1 MRKYSNTLFGQ
12 ASRLALCLIFLA
24 AVSTPLAGP
33 VFYPAASRGL
43 AEVQETLPA
52 LTPSLA
58 SARAWLAALRHGWLE
73 RNFPFR
79 GELIRLDS
87 QVSVR
92 LLSSTLLSPV
102 TMGRG
107 DWLFLAKDRGHDLLE
122 EHRAVRPL
130 PEAEITALADELEA
144 RRAWLAARGIAYLLV
159 IAPDKGTIYP
169 EYLPQAYEKT
179 AGPSYLDQTLAY
191 LRQHT
196 SLDIV
201 DLKPA
206 VLEAKQSHVVFYRTD
221 THWNAYGAYAGYL
234 AAIARLETI
243 FPGIA
248 AQTMRQYHVTT
259 TIFSGDQAKLLGVDG
274 SMKEDFIQFF
284 PDRQRSQFQFDYRTD
299 PHYAKPAW
307 ASSRPDPGLPKAVI
321 LHDSYYVEQFLY
333 FPDHF
338 RHGVYAWIEPAP
350 AGEFR
355 FFDKALIESERPDI
369 VIEEYAERY
378 FRPAPPPEPA
388 AAQEAMPAV
397 SPAG

>member
-1 MRKYSNTLFGQ
+1 MRKYFTTHFGQ
-12 ASRLALCLIFLA
+12 ATRVFLCLIFFA
-24 AVSTPLAGP
+24 TIGMPLASP

-43 AEVQETLPA
+43 AEIQETLPE
-52 LTPSLA
+52 LSPSLTA
-58 SARAWLAALRHGWLE
+58 VRSWLAVLRHGWLE
-73 RNFPFR
+73 HNFPFR

-87 QVSVR
+87 QISVR
-92 LLSSTLLSPV
+92 MLSSTLLSPV

-107 DWLFLAKDRGHDLLE
+107 DWLFLARDRGHDLLE

-130 PEAEITALADELEA
+130 PVSEIKALAAEFEA
-144 RRAWLAARGIAYLLV
+144 RRAWLAERGIAYLV
-159 IAPDKGTIYP
+159 VVTPDKGTIYP

-196 SLDIV
+196 SLDIL

-206 VLEAKQSHVVFYRTD
+206 VLEAKQHHVVFYRTD

-234 AAIARLETI
+234 ATVARLEKI

-248 AQTMRQYHVTT
+248 AQTMRNYHVKTT
-259 TIFSGDQAKLLGVDG
+259 TFSGDQAKLLGVDG
-274 SMKEDFIQFF
+274 SMKEDFIQYF
-284 PDRQRSQFQFDYRTD
+284 PDIQRSDFVFDYHSD
-299 PHYAKPAW
+299 PHYSKPAW

-378 FRPAPPPEPA
+378 FRPAPPPEPDVIPA
-388 AAQEAMPAV
+388 ATP
-397 SPAG
+397 